1 MINPNN
7 CTKNTDI
14 HKNKKGKLDKNTNT
28 NNNKYLE
35 KNLFSK
41 LARKKMQIEEFYGFL
56 KKCPDKF
63 FQDTDLEAELL
74 LANGLPLVFEKNL
87 VYLQTLKTKI
97 KNQVFCVVDIETNGN
112 NVQEGQIIE
121 IGALK
126 YKNGDILDKYESL
139 VYAKQIPTYVQGVT
153 NINPQMLVNAP
164 RLEDVLQEFKIF
176 LAADVFVAHDVNFD
190 YNFISDLFEKFDL
203 GKLQNRKL
211 CTIKLAKRTIKAPR
225 YGLDY
230 LKELLNINIP
240 NQHRAYS
247 DALSASYVLK
257 ESLEQIEKYNF
268 NTEELIEFS
277 KTAKAL

>member
-1 MINPNN
+1 LKNN
-7 CTKNTDI
+7 LNNSTENK
-14 HKNKKGKLDKNTNT
+14 KNKSDKNLKKDE
-28 NNNKYLE
+28 NKYLE
-35 KNLFSK
+35 KNLFIK
-41 LARKKMQIEEFYGFL
+41 LARKKMQIEEFYSFL

-63 FQDTDLEAELL
+63 FQNTDLETELL
-74 LANGLPLVFEKNL
+74 LANGLPLVFDKNL
-87 VYLQTLKTKI
+87 VYLQTLNTRI
-97 KNQVFCVVDIETNGN
+97 QNQVFCVVDIETNGN

-126 YKNGDILDKYESL
+126 YKNGEILDKYESL
-139 VYAKQIPTYVQGVT
+139 VYAKKIPSYVQGVT
-153 NINPQMLVNAP
+153 NISPQMLVNAP
-164 RLEDVLQEFKIF
+164 SLEHVLQEFKIF
-176 LAADVFVAHDVNFD
+176 LDSDVFVAHDVNFD
-190 YNFISDLFEKFDL
+190 YNFISDLFEKYDL

-257 ESLEQIEKYNF
+257 ESLKQIKKYNF
-268 NTEELIEFS
+268 STEELIEFS